1 MDILVGGYRRPCK
14 LTPSGL
20 GEGET
25 MKLMRVIVL
34 LSMAAVVIPAAQTS
48 VAGEWQIQ
56 RSVGGNESTQTCTF
70 TQKESDLTGTCTSPS
85 GAAQLTGKVDGKN
98 VTWTFR
104 QESSQGGTV
113 TVVYKG
119 TLETDTKMSG
129 SVTAVEYG
137 IDGEFKATKS
147 K

>member
-1 MDILVGGYRRPCK
+1 MKLVRAIVLVS
-14 LTPSGL
+14 LTPVMIS
-20 GEGET
+20 
-25 MKLMRVIVL
+25 
-34 LSMAAVVIPAAQTS
+34 AVQSS

-70 TQKESDLTGTCTSPS
+70 TQKESDLTGTCSSPG

-137 IDGEFKATKS
+137 IDGEFKAAKS